1 MRRKF
6 DIRNK
11 RSFIVIMVLAIVFII
26 IFSLFIVKYT
36 NSLKVGYVVETSSV
50 LNDSEGNTLV
60 LSEDAT
66 LKVKWNGNYY
76 LKYQDKNINLGKK
89 VIIYNEV
96 TGRITL
102 YGVFYKIDGDGNV
115 TTLKDETVIDNSTN
129 TGFYKLED
137 RKYLAIDRTIY
148 TKDKNL
154 QTNNYL
160 LIELDKLGNAKL
172 SNNKV
177 NLKTLKE
184 TSIVTS
190 AYTFDI
196 ANEIINFG
204 KKDIDLKK
212 IIGSTNAYSSSEPSS
227 SGGISGNGTGTGGG
241 TGNGEGTGGGAEG
254 GTGTGGG
261 ISQGDVI
268 NPGEDGEITDIED
281 IKNKTKVTSIIRVA
295 EGITNIDVDYVIYDP
310 YDEYKSVYV
319 EVLKEGKIEV
329 IYLSKNNETL
339 SINGLNP
346 DTTYNMKFIYTYID
360 KDNNLV
366 KETFDEINAKTLMPS
381 YSVSVY
387 KLSKITNILTYK
399 VNLQSGFNVS
409 RVDVN
414 LSFNYNYV
422 NPDTSLVEIKKA
434 SIDGYVLVNEGEQF
448 KLGTFDISGYD
459 IDDSTL
465 LSLTLKSVVYGDRTL
480 LVNNTYT
487 FSFGR

>member
-227 SGGISGNGTGTGGG
+227 SGGISGNGSGTGGG
-241 TGNGEGTGGGAEG
+241 TGTGQGTGGGAGG
-254 GTGTGGG
+254 GTG

>member
-177 NLKTLKE
+177 NLKTFKE

-190 AYTFDI
+190 GYTFDI

-241 TGNGEGTGGGAEG
+241 TGTGQGTGGGAGG
-254 GTGTGGG
+254 GTG

-295 EGITNIDVDYVIYDP
+295 EGITNIDIDYVIYDP

-381 YSVSVY
+381 YSISVY

>member
-1 MRRKF
+1 M
-6 DIRNK
+6 
-11 RSFIVIMVLAIVFII
+11 
-26 IFSLFIVKYT
+26 
-36 NSLKVGYVVETSSV
+36 
-50 LNDSEGNTLV
+50 
-60 LSEDAT
+60 
-66 LKVKWNGNYY
+66 
-76 LKYQDKNINLGKK
+76 
-89 VIIYNEV
+89 
-96 TGRITL
+96 
-102 YGVFYKIDGDGNV
+102 
-115 TTLKDETVIDNSTN
+115 KDETVIDNSTN

-212 IIGSTNAYSSSEPSS
+212 LFGSTNGYCGSEAACT
-227 SGGISGNGTGTGGG
+227 GARCGTGSGSG
-241 TGNGEGTGGGAEG
+241 G

-281 IKNKTKVTSIIRVA
+281 IKNKTKVTSIIKVA

-399 VNLQSGFNVS
+399 VKLQSGFNVS
-409 RVDVN
+409 RVDAN
-414 LSFNYNYV
+414 LSFNYNHV

-465 LSLTLKSVVYGDRTL
+465 LCLTLKSVVYGDRTL

>member
-102 YGVFYKIDGDGNV
+102 YGVFYKIDGEGNV

-241 TGNGEGTGGGAEG
+241 TGTGQGTGGGAGG
-254 GTGTGGG
+254 GTG

>member
-76 LKYQDKNINLGKK
+76 LKYQYKNINLRKK

-177 NLKTLKE
+177 NLKTFKE

-227 SGGISGNGTGTGGG
+227 SGGISGNGSGTGGG
-241 TGNGEGTGGGAEG
+241 TGTGQGTGGGAGG
-254 GTGTGGG
+254 GTGIGGG

-339 SINGLNP
+339 SINALNP

-399 VNLQSGFNVS
+399 VNLQFGFNVS

>member
-177 NLKTLKE
+177 NLKTFKE

-190 AYTFDI
+190 GYTFDI

-204 KKDIDLKK
+204 KKI
-212 IIGSTNAYSSSEPSS
+212 
-227 SGGISGNGTGTGGG
+227 
-241 TGNGEGTGGGAEG
+241 
-254 GTGTGGG
+254 
-261 ISQGDVI
+261 
-268 NPGEDGEITDIED
+268 
-281 IKNKTKVTSIIRVA
+281 
-295 EGITNIDVDYVIYDP
+295 
-310 YDEYKSVYV
+310 
-319 EVLKEGKIEV
+319 
-329 IYLSKNNETL
+329 
-339 SINGLNP
+339 
-346 DTTYNMKFIYTYID
+346 
-360 KDNNLV
+360 
-366 KETFDEINAKTLMPS
+366 
-381 YSVSVY
+381 
-387 KLSKITNILTYK
+387 
-399 VNLQSGFNVS
+399 
-409 RVDVN
+409 
-414 LSFNYNYV
+414 
-422 NPDTSLVEIKKA
+422 
-434 SIDGYVLVNEGEQF
+434 
-448 KLGTFDISGYD
+448 
-459 IDDSTL
+459 
-465 LSLTLKSVVYGDRTL
+465 
-480 LVNNTYT
+480 
-487 FSFGR
+487 

>member
-26 IFSLFIVKYT
+26 IFSLFIIKYT

-102 YGVFYKIDGDGNV
+102 YGVFYKIDGEGNV

-241 TGNGEGTGGGAEG
+241 TGTGQGTGGGAGG
-254 GTGTGGG
+254 GTG